1 MQSACQRAEHCTL
14 FCTLS
19 AWAAAASTAEA
30 CTLGWAACAKLGS
43 YAARVPLS
51 AACHPLAN
59 LQARQL
65 AETVQAHGGSAA
77 MQAEAFT
84 LLGRACHAL
93 GQLNDAYRYYQ
104 QVSVWLRS
112 M

>member
-1 MQSACQRAEHCTL
+1 MSV
-14 FCTLS
+14 S
-19 AWAAAASTAEA
+19 
-30 CTLGWAACAKLGS
+30 
-43 YAARVPLS
+43 S
-51 AACHPLAN
+51 AADPHAC

-65 AETVQAHGGSAA
+65 AETVQAHGGSSA

-104 QVSVWLRS
+104 QASWVER
-112 M
+112 MG